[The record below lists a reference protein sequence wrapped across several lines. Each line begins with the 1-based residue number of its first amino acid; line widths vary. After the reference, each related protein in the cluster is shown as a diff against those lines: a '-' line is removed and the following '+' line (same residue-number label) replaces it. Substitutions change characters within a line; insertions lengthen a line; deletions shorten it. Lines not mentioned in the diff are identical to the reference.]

1 MNLSSF
7 AHAMTSKQS
16 KEHRSVRPGEQT
28 PVASDEMLRRL
39 AHELRAPIG
48 AIAACAEVMRDERL
62 GPLGNDQYRDYA
74 DTIHSSADH
83 ALEVIVST
91 MELNR
96 DEQPEDIQPEPTD
109 LVDLV
114 DRATAMMSAAA
125 LDADV
130 SLGRLPG
137 RLPGSAPSLVAIDPT
152 AMMQIILNLLSNA
165 IKFTPPKG
173 RITIDVNQD
182 DAGRTV
188 LSISDNG
195 IGIAPRELSRL
206 VSGGSDSGY
215 GLSVIHALAERFGAS
230 VAITSVRG
238 QGTEVRLTFAAP
250 ADQAGTV
257 S

>member
-1 MNLSSF
+1 MNLTSL

-16 KEHRSVRPGEQT
+16 DEHLAVRPDEHTSG
-28 PVASDEMLRRL
+28 ASDEMLRRL

-96 DEQPEDIQPEPTD
+96 DEPSEDAQHEPTD

-114 DRATAMMSAAA
+114 DRATEMMSAAA
-125 LDADV
+125 HDAEV
-130 SLGRLPG
+130 AMVRLPT
-137 RLPGSAPSLVAIDPT
+137 SAPLLVGIDPT
-152 AMMQIILNLLSNA
+152 AMMQIVLNLLSNA

-173 RITIDVNQD
+173 RITINVRQD
-182 DAGRTV
+182 DAGSTV
-188 LSISDNG
+188 LSVADNG

-206 VSGGSDSGY
+206 ASGGSDSGY
-215 GLSVIHALAERFGAS
+215 GLSMIHALAEKFGAT
-230 VAITSVRG
+230 VAITSERG
-238 QGTEVRLTFAAP
+238 HGTEVQLMFAAP
-250 ADQAGTV
+250 AGHPGTE
-257 S
+257 SQ